1 MTIDVI
7 IALVTTIGI
16 AVAFSLAMLAAGTLG
31 QRGKQGAALVA
42 IPADH
47 PDQPADT
54 RELVLR

>member
-16 AVAFSLAMLAAGTLG
+16 AVALSLAMVAAGTLTP
-31 QRGKQGAALVA
+31 RGKEGAVRAT
-42 IPADH
+42 IPAGH

>member
-7 IALVTTIGI
+7 TALLVTIGI
-16 AVAFSLAMLAAGTLG
+16 AVALTLTMLAAGTLAG
-31 QRGKQGAALVA
+31 RGKERVA
-42 IPADH
+42 RVTIPADH

>member
-7 IALVTTIGI
+7 IALVSTIGI
-16 AVAFSLAMLAAGTLG
+16 AVALSLAMLAAGTLT
-31 QRGKQGAALVA
+31 QRGKEGAARVT
-42 IPADH
+42 IPAGR